1 MSFLQNK
8 TYKKCTLFFFFRVLQ
23 LITGLLL
30 IYNFYTS
37 WSTWFISLKLCVGF
51 SIFDSVSFTLNF
63 KFLLNKKRPFK
74 IKIIEELHTVL
85 LPDLSFLSC
94 NNKFESSMVPAWV
107 GAPRKITWRS
117 TFKMYTMENLSTF
130 SIQSNLSIANTYGF

>member
-94 NNKFESSMVPAWV
+94 NNKFESSIVLRQLGLPEKPRGDQLLKCTQWKIWV
-107 GAPRKITWRS
+107 RS
-117 TFKMYTMENLSTF
+117 QYSQTCL
-130 SIQSNLSIANTYGF
+130 

>member
-37 WSTWFISLKLCVGF
+37 WSKWFISLKLCVGF

-94 NNKFESSMVPAWV
+94 NNKFESSMVLRQLGLPEKPRGDQLLKCTQWKIWV
-107 GAPRKITWRS
+107 RS
-117 TFKMYTMENLSTF
+117 QYSQTCL
-130 SIQSNLSIANTYGF
+130 